1 MICYE
6 SAKRL
11 SETLADIAAIA
22 PNRLCAVARELTK
35 TYDESWLDDA
45 QNLAEHFA
53 VNGAPKGEIVLMFAP
68 PAGDENTWSDQ
79 DIIKMLKQ
87 ALDQELSRRDAV
99 RAVCQSTG
107 IGKTRIYDLMLSLDQ
122 TSS

>member
-1 MICYE
+1 
-6 SAKRL
+6 
-11 SETLADIAAIA
+11 
-22 PNRLCAVARELTK
+22 
-35 TYDESWLDDA
+35 
-45 QNLAEHFA
+45 
-53 VNGAPKGEIVLMFAP
+53 MFAP
-68 PAGDENTWSDQ
+68 PSGDENTWSDQ
-79 DIIKMLKQ
+79 DIINMLKQ